1 MKPRP
6 AGWAVQIWLRTTGF
20 TRLNLPSARPDRKF
34 HVSSYRVSPGV
45 TSALVPLRAVD
56 AGVGIDPSSMAAR
69 GGLGLAS
76 MRERLRLL
84 GGTMTLY
91 SSPMAGTE
99 IVAQVPLAHTTPP
112 EHFARTVGNPMNRG
126 RHE

>member
-20 TRLNLPSARPDRKF
+20 TRLTLPSERPHRKF
-34 HVSSYRVSPGV
+34 HVSSYRVIPGV
-45 TSALVPLRAVD
+45 TSALVPVRAID
-56 AGVGIDPSSMAAR
+56 AGVGFDPSSMAAR

-84 GGTMTLY
+84 GGTITLN
-91 SSPMAGTE
+91 SSPTEGTE

-112 EHFARTVGNPMNRG
+112 EYFAPTVGNPMNRG

>member
-20 TRLNLPSARPDRKF
+20 TRLTLPSERPHRKF
-34 HVSSYRVSPGV
+34 HGSSYRVIPGV
-45 TSALVPLRAVD
+45 TSALVPLRAID
-56 AGVGIDPSSMAAR
+56 AGVGFDPSSMAAR
-69 GGLGLAS
+69 AGLGLAS

-84 GGTMTLY
+84 GGTITLN
-91 SSPMAGTE
+91 STHGRDRNSGRSATGAHHPAGS
-99 IVAQVPLAHTTPP
+99 
-112 EHFARTVGNPMNRG
+112 FRTNRGEPDEQG